1 MSLAREWKC
10 GGVVQELRLGFV
22 GAGETWDKAG
32 ALTNIVP
39 YMGWW
44 PVKIVGDAPMGRT
57 GVKIRRLVRRV
68 KEDVERVLC
77 WVLC

>member
-1 MSLAREWKC
+1 M
-10 GGVVQELRLGFV
+10 VHELMLGFV
-22 GAGETWDKAG
+22 ESGGTWDTDE
-32 ALTNIVP
+32 ALTSFVP
-39 YMGWW
+39 YMEWW
-44 PVKIVGDAPMGRT
+44 PAKIVGDAPMGRT